1 MKLLNGTASG
11 MSSVISDDEKVKK
24 SAADEVVV
32 EDVAESPTEMDLDEP
47 ELNLK
52 LSEDDEEDD
61 GDDTDIDD
69 DLLNSFTSVL
79 TTPESPVKRLVIDS
93 DVESDMNDTSLVI
106 DTDDDDDDDIS
117 DNSEE
122 TVIEEFKCQLCGS
135 QFMTEKSLKIHRSQC
150 TKSQKTREINSTTT
164 PAAVVGG
171 PVSSVSEDE
180 NTASTSTAAA
190 IGEMITS
197 QQGFP

>member
-106 DTDDDDDDDIS
+106 DTDDDDDVDDDDIS

-122 TVIEEFKCQLCGS
+122 TVIEEFKCQLC
-135 QFMTEKSLKIHRSQC
+135 
-150 TKSQKTREINSTTT
+150 
-164 PAAVVGG
+164 
-171 PVSSVSEDE
+171 
-180 NTASTSTAAA
+180 
-190 IGEMITS
+190 
-197 QQGFP
+197 